1 MSYAYFKS
9 QNKAKEIELHIPNA
23 PSPFPFRTNN
33 VVRKNEGTIAESS
46 MEKVLC
52 QLNHML
58 WWLHNNSELICINMY
73 SGEYMTV
80 DAYNYILEKVIR
92 LSMSLGMSS
101 YENVALSR
109 VEQGIDKNIDIAKVN
124 VFTTIIHNEL
134 INDDIFIQIVH
145 EYCLKNSV
153 FNLQPT
159 EEIEHKI
166 TDPDAHILHCI
177 AVILKFYHMCHIRS
191 SENVMYSNMARTI
204 LIKVGEK
211 IDELNASVFPH
222 IYSMNVQSFFDRY
235 FQFIRLSTSLSL
247 VRNNDNADMFNLLG
261 KDGSGVIDS
270 CFRTSLDSLRIFTM
284 ATVLD
289 KKWSPKGMIP
299 ESNSPFYNPEW
310 EYNRHIYDNMSD
322 KDPRAINLFPYEFK
336 FICKNVVGYIQNTV
350 KNTASRETGLQNPKF
365 LINVISSKIEDDGV
379 SKSDRFEIIQ
389 ERKDHEAYERLIEAK
404 KKIIAREE
412 KLLSKD
418 TLYKYLETLGRNL
431 LARHELNEY
440 MVSQYLEQQY
450 DENVYSLLTTKEFL
464 LLVFRV
470 HQKLVGRYH
479 DLAFAMIGNKIEGV
493 NKVSIT
499 EQDIPNL
506 LMFKVNP
513 DKTSK
518 VLCDIAKHKYNTT
531 QGDTSNV
538 RVIKDELI
546 QFLNDGGVI

>member
-9 QNKAKEIELHIPNA
+9 QNKAKEIELHIPNE

-58 WWLHNNSELICINMY
+58 WWLYNNPELICINMY

-80 DAYNYILEKVIR
+80 NAYNYILEKVIR

-109 VEQGIDKNIDIAKVN
+109 VEQGVDKNIDIAKVN
-124 VFTTIIHNEL
+124 VFTSIIHNEL

-177 AVILKFYHMCHIRS
+177 SVILKFYHMCHIRS
-191 SENVMYSNMARTI
+191 SENVMYANMARTI
-204 LIKVGEK
+204 LIKVGSK
-211 IDELNASVFPH
+211 IDELNTSVFPH
-222 IYSMNVQSFFDRY
+222 MYSMNVQSFFDRY

-299 ESNSPFYNPEW
+299 EHNSPFYNPEW
-310 EYNRHIYDNMSD
+310 EYNKHIYDGMSD

-389 ERKDHEAYERLIEAK
+389 ERKDHEAYERLIEVK

-412 KLLSKD
+412 KLLSKE

-431 LARHELNEY
+431 LSRHELNEY

-531 QGDTSNV
+531 QGDTANV